1 VARLL
6 VLSLNYSPEPTG
18 FAPHTTALAEHLV
31 VEGHVVTVVT
41 GFPFAP
47 RWARWS
53 SYRGEILRRETV
65 NGVPLVRVSH
75 FIPRRPGSAMQRILL
90 EGSFAVTGLLAL
102 TPSLVGGRR
111 FDLVL
116 YVGAQP
122 AIAWLARIIAAVQRV
137 PYVVKI
143 TDLAAQAANDVG
155 ITRPGRLSRALE
167 HIEYGAYRR
176 ARAAIVL
183 CDAFRTALV
192 ANGFPAGAVHLIR
205 DSVDLN
211 MIRPGADGSVF
222 RRRHGMGDREFIVL
236 YSGSLGLKQGLFDVV
251 RAAQLT
257 AADGQ
262 AVRWVLVGEGETRLE
277 LARRVQSAGVD
288 DRVLMLPLQPEDE
301 LAGMFAAADLL
312 LLRSVKDTV
321 VPSKLL
327 MYMAAGRAILAAVNP
342 ESQAAAIVRDAQGG
356 IIVPAEDPQSMAEA
370 VRAAQADRSVLE
382 AMARR
387 NRVYAE
393 EHFDRAAILTAQQRV
408 IEQIVGEIPKM
419 RVQPTTAAGRLTP

>member
-1 VARLL
+1 MARLL

-31 VEGHVVTVVT
+31 AEGHTVTVVT

-53 SYRGEILRRETV
+53 SYRREFLRRETV
-65 NGVPLVRVSH
+65 NGVRLVRISH
-75 FIPRRPGSAMQRILL
+75 FIPRRPGSAIQRILM
-90 EGSFAVTGLLAL
+90 EGSFALIGFLVL
-102 TPSLVGGRR
+102 TPSLVSGRR

-122 AIAWLARIIAAVQRV
+122 AIAWLARIVAAVQRV
-137 PYVVKI
+137 PYMVKI
-143 TDLAAQAANDVG
+143 TDLAAQASIDVG
-155 ITRPGRLSRALE
+155 ITRAGRPSRALE
-167 HIEYGAYRR
+167 YFEYQAYRR

-183 CDAFRTALV
+183 CDAFKAALV
-192 ANGFPAGAVHLIR
+192 ANGFPVSAVHLIR

-211 MIRPGADGSVF
+211 VIHPGADGSAF
-222 RRRHGMGDREFIVL
+222 RRRHGIGDREFIVL

-251 RAAQLT
+251 DAAQLT
-257 AADGQ
+257 VAACPE
-262 AVRWVLVGEGETRLE
+262 VRWVLVGEGETRVA
-277 LARRVQSAGVD
+277 LARRVQSSGIE
-288 DRVLMLPLQPEDE
+288 DRVIMLPLQPEAE

-312 LLRSVKDTV
+312 LLSQLRSVKDTV
-321 VPSKLL
+321 IPSKLL

-356 IIVPAEDPQSMAEA
+356 IIVPAEDPQAMAEA
-370 VRAAQADRSVLE
+370 VCAAQASRSALE
-382 AMARR
+382 TMAKR

-393 EHFDRAAILTAQQRV
+393 EHFDRAAIVSAQQRV
-408 IEQIVGEIPKM
+408 IEQIFGENPDT
-419 RVQPTTAAGRLTP
+419 RWRQV